1 MAAETADV
9 AAFFQTASPSNAARR
24 AALIGT
30 LFTRYRRSLL
40 WYLMRS
46 IRNRDDAED
55 IVQEAFARL
64 LCVPHLEFDALR
76 ARNYLF
82 ATATNLAR
90 DDYRRRKARSQSAHV
105 SLDDLELEATDPEP
119 ERLIDAERG
128 CAIVEDALRA
138 LPSRSRQAFVLYV
151 HEQMTYERIALGLGV
166 SKKTIERD
174 VALTLGL
181 CRSRLARFENT

>member
-1 MAAETADV
+1 M
-9 AAFFQTASPSNAARR
+9 S
-24 AALIGT
+24 
-30 LFTRYRRSLL
+30 
-40 WYLMRS
+40 
-46 IRNRDDAED
+46 NRDDAED

-64 LCVPHLEFDALR
+64 LCVPHLEVDAHR

-90 DDYRRRKARSQSAHV
+90 DDYRRRKARSERAHV

-128 CAIVEDALRA
+128 CAIVEDALRD

-151 HEQMTYERIALGLGV
+151 HEQMTYERIALGLGAAQPQETN
-166 SKKTIERD
+166 KP
-174 VALTLGL
+174 AG
-181 CRSRLARFENT
+181 ARR

>member
-9 AAFFQTASPSNAARR
+9 LAFVQTASASNAARR
-24 AALIGT
+24 AALIAT

-40 WYLMRS
+40 WYLMRL

-55 IVQEAFARL
+55 IAQEAFTRL
-64 LCVPHLEFDALR
+64 LCVPHLEPDPSR

-90 DDYRRRKARSQSAHV
+90 DNYRRRTTRGDRAHV
-105 SLDDLELEATDPEP
+105 SLDELELEAADPQP

-128 CAIVEDALRA
+128 CAIVDGALRD
-138 LPSRSRQAFVLYV
+138 LPPRSRRAFVLYV
-151 HEQMTYERIALGLGV
+151 HEQMTYERIALALGV

-174 VALTLGL
+174 VALTVAL
-181 CRSRLARFENT
+181 CRSRLAPWMQT